1 MIGCFFKLPF
11 LQIYGKGFKVRTHL
25 TELQGKI
32 KRMILEKIETRTAR
46 AGVIGLGYVGL
57 PLAIAIASAG
67 FRVTGIDICSEK
79 IERLKEGISD
89 VPDVTNAVLAPLIT
103 SGQIQVTTDFTAL
116 RELDTVNICVPT
128 PLGENR
134 TPDMQFII
142 AAVQQ
147 VAQYLH
153 PEQLIILEST
163 TYPGTTEEVVLS
175 ELNTQPNTTQVGCDF
190 YLAYSP
196 ERIEPGNSTYFMKNT
211 PKIIGG
217 VTPQCTHIAK
227 TFYAQFINK
236 THIVSSPRTAEMVK
250 LLENTFRSVNIG
262 LINEVALI
270 CDRMDLDVWEII
282 DAAATKP
289 FGFMPFYP
297 GPGLG
302 GHCIPIDPHYLSWKA
317 QMYQYHAR
325 FIELAT
331 EINSEMPKYVLD
343 KIIHALNLQRKP
355 LNGAK
360 LLILGVAYKKDI
372 GDIRESPALEVIR
385 LILDK
390 KAEFLYHDPYII
402 NLSLDDRETYHSE
415 PLTVDLVKNVDCV
428 VILTDHGAID
438 YDWLVEHAQLVVDTR
453 NATRSV
459 KKGQEKII
467 KI

>member
-1 MIGCFFKLPF
+1 
-11 LQIYGKGFKVRTHL
+11 
-25 TELQGKI
+25 
-32 KRMILEKIETRTAR
+32 MILEKIETRTAR

-57 PLAIAIASAG
+57 PLTVAIARAG

-79 IERLKEGISD
+79 IERLKQGISD
-89 VPDVTNAVLAPLIT
+89 VPDVTNEILAPLIR
-103 SGQIQVTTDFTAL
+103 SGQIQVTTDFSVL

-128 PLGENR
+128 PLRENR
-134 TPDMQFII
+134 TPDMQFIT
-142 AAVQQ
+142 AAVEQ
-147 VAQYLH
+147 VAQHLH
-153 PEQLIILEST
+153 PKQLIILEST
-163 TYPGTTEEVVLS
+163 TYPGTTEEIILP
-175 ELNTQPNTTQVGCDF
+175 ELNAHFSKDISPDTTQVGRDF
-190 YLAYSP
+190 YLAFSP
-196 ERIEPGNSTYFMKNT
+196 ERIEPGNSTYSMTNT

-217 VTPQCTHIAK
+217 VTAQCTHVAE

-236 THIVSSPRTAEMVK
+236 THTVSSPRTAEMVK

-270 CDRMDLDVWEII
+270 CDRMNLDVWEIV

-331 EINSEMPKYVLD
+331 EINSEMPKYVVD

-355 LNGAK
+355 LNGAQ
-360 LLILGVAYKKDI
+360 LLILGIAYKKDV

-390 KAEFLYHDPYII
+390 KADFLYHDPYVKD
-402 NLSLDDRETYHSE
+402 LSLDDRNIYHSE
-415 PLTVDLVKNVDCV
+415 PLTADLVENADCV
-428 VILTDHGAID
+428 VILTDHDAID
-438 YDWLVEHAQLVVDTR
+438 YCWLVEHAQLVVDAR